1 MDRKRNKLTLSK
13 ILFSG
18 YSYSK
23 KNDTISKGFNTATL
37 PLTIGYNS
45 VEGTFI
51 NYKLNFYKYHY
62 NTRKYISI
70 TPVIRYGF
78 INQNLALGLI
88 ANKSI
93 HPKTNTRIGIK
104 VGSFIQQFNDAEPIN
119 TLLNSAYTLFDRLN
133 YAKLFQKNM
142 VAATF
147 SREIVNGLYT
157 SFNLQ
162 WQQRIALTNHAN
174 FSFVDKDKRTFT
186 SNNPQLP
193 FNDAP
198 AFKTHQ
204 SIEYNVSL
212 RYVHKQKFESYPEYK
227 RILGS
232 RYPDIYANFK
242 QGIAINGLTFNFQ
255 HLEVGT
261 GKDFDLKLLG
271 VFSFDANAGMLFNSN
286 NMTFIDYKHFNGNQ
300 TLFLSNPPNNNAIGN
315 NDSRVRLTAFHAL
328 NYYGLSTQNKY
339 IEIHALQ
346 NFRSFFIGKVP
357 ILRKTRAYELA
368 GINFLQ
374 TASNTYTEAYIGLAN
389 IFSVVRIDAGK
400 VISNTN
406 NNNWFFRFGLG
417 IGF

>member
-1 MDRKRNKLTLSK
+1 LT
-13 ILFSG
+13 
-18 YSYSK
+18 
-23 KNDTISKGFNTATL
+23 
-37 PLTIGYNS
+37 NS
-45 VEGTFI
+45 
-51 NYKLNFYKYHY
+51 L
-62 NTRKYISI
+62 
-70 TPVIRYGF
+70 
-78 INQNLALGLI
+78 INQNLALGII

-93 HPKTNTRIGIK
+93 HPKKNTRIGIK
-104 VGSFIQQFNDAEPIN
+104 LGTFIQQFNDAEPIN
-119 TLLNSAYTLFDRLN
+119 NLLNTAYTLFDRLN
-133 YAKLFQKNM
+133 YAKLYQKNV

-147 SREIVNGLYT
+147 SREIVNGLYS

-162 WQQRIALTNHAN
+162 WQQRM
-174 FSFVDKDKRTFT
+174 
-186 SNNPQLP
+186 
-193 FNDAP
+193 
-198 AFKTHQ
+198 
-204 SIEYNVSL
+204 
-212 RYVHKQKFESYPEYK
+212 YVHKQTFESYPEYK

-255 HLEVGT
+255 HLELGT

-271 VFSFDANAGMLFNSN
+271 VFSFDANAGMFFNSN
-286 NMTFIDYKHFNGNQ
+286 NMAFIDYKHFNGNQ
-300 TLFLSNPPNNNAIGN
+300 TLFLSNPPNINAIGN

-339 IEIHALQ
+339 VEIHALQ

-357 ILRKTRAYELA
+357 IVRKTRAYELA

-389 IFSVVRIDAGK
+389 IFSIIRIDARR